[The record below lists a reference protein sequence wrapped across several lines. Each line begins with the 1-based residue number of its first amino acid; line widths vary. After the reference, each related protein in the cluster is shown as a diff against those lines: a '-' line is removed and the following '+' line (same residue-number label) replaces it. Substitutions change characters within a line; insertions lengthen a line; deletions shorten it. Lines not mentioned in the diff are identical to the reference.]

1 MSAGHKTESA
11 LVFWSPMVSEGGS
24 AAVRVTVC
32 YEFSEVKG
40 QATGGN
46 TEPSGKEVPDT
57 GYTHGVE
64 TWRQPVLLPLI
75 MSEQE
80 ASKAKVASTAPKQ
93 VL

>member
-40 QATGGN
+40 QATGG
-46 TEPSGKEVPDT
+46 
-57 GYTHGVE
+57 
-64 TWRQPVLLPLI
+64 
-75 MSEQE
+75 
-80 ASKAKVASTAPKQ
+80 
-93 VL
+93 